1 MRAVHQAIDF
11 KQGALVRRA
20 VSAVLKSKQLSK
32 IQTNV
37 AYNVDSTTNLLHRID
52 AAEKTISKLQ
62 NITEGIKG
70 FQKTIDQIK
79 QRTTLLETSSTLRPL
94 ELLGLGEGE
103 DEKSDISDDD
113 DDDEGLTVKRNSD
126 IYNRLDLLE
135 KANFSL
141 RLALGEKANRNFKK
155 NKLLQQQINIMQQ
168 NDQYPNINTNLQK
181 LQLQMNANNDAIE
194 TFKSI
199 INNLVIDVSGQKAIQ
214 NKEILR
220 LDRQLRL
227 SSIIS
232 PSNNNNNNN
241 NSNSNNTFSETTAI
255 PNYMRPKGFKRS
267 KPSAFANQI
276 VLDNQTYSFNHS
288 PEVYQNGHRIL
299 SSKDRNNNYGNSS
312 SKIQIRIP
320 TSNKEREPYKRSN
333 VKMVHTGVE

>member
-1 MRAVHQAIDF
+1 
-11 KQGALVRRA
+11 
-20 VSAVLKSKQLSK
+20 
-32 IQTNV
+32 
-37 AYNVDSTTNLLHRID
+37 
-52 AAEKTISKLQ
+52 
-62 NITEGIKG
+62 
-70 FQKTIDQIK
+70 
-79 QRTTLLETSSTLRPL
+79 
-94 ELLGLGEGE
+94 
-103 DEKSDISDDD
+103 
-113 DDDEGLTVKRNSD
+113 
-126 IYNRLDLLE
+126 
-135 KANFSL
+135 
-141 RLALGEKANRNFKK
+141 
-155 NKLLQQQINIMQQ
+155 
-168 NDQYPNINTNLQK
+168 
-181 LQLQMNANNDAIE
+181 
-194 TFKSI
+194 
-199 INNLVIDVSGQKAIQ
+199 
-214 NKEILR
+214 
-220 LDRQLRL
+220 LRL

-232 PSNNNNNNN
+232 PSNNNNNNNN